1 MAIFTKPQNLN
12 GAELLQELAK
22 AGLTVAEIIDHSDGT
37 IEFDVKDVAKAEII
51 VDKHNGTILA
61 PELTVEQKLHS
72 VGLNLDDLKAA
83 LGL

>member
-1 MAIFTKPQNLN
+1 MAIFTKPENLN
-12 GAELLQELAK
+12 GAELIQELAK
-22 AGLTVAEIIDHSDGT
+22 AGLTISEVIDLADGT
-37 IEFDVKDVAKAEII
+37 IEIDVKDLIKAKAI

>member
-12 GAELLQELAK
+12 GAELMQELATV
-22 AGLTVAEIIDHSDGT
+22 GLTVIEIIDHGDGT
-37 IEFDVKDVAKAEII
+37 IEFDVKDVSKAEII
-51 VDKHNGTILA
+51 VDKHNGTILV

-72 VGLNLDDLKAA
+72 VGLNLNDLKIA

>member
-12 GAELLQELAK
+12 GAELMQELAK
-22 AGLTVAEIIDHSDGT
+22 AGLTVAEIVDLADGT
-37 IEFDVKDVAKAEII
+37 IEFDVKETAKAKAI

-72 VGLNLDDLKAA
+72 VGLNINDLKLA